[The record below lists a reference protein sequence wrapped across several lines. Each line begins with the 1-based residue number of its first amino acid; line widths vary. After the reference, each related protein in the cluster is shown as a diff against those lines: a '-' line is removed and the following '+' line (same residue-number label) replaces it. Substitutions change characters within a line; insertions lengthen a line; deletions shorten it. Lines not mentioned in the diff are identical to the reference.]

1 LGTAEPAR
9 TFNGGNGVG
18 VFSFRSH
25 SRMTEGS
32 GVIEGAE
39 RSARTR
45 GVQRVRAGALA
56 GLALVAGTVVPIGV
70 VNAAAAAHP
79 APSAT
84 NPLLDGPVTGG
95 LGRPSLLLS
104 NYPLADVGYAETE
117 YYFSGNANS
126 YSNVGPLGSD
136 GKWTA
141 EPATSAAYKSR
152 LVVVQPIDASHFSG
166 NVVIEWFNVSGGAD
180 GAPDWSL
187 GHNQMVRNGDVYVGV
202 SAQAVGVTALKATD
216 AARYATL
223 VHPGDSYSY
232 DMFSQAGQA
241 IRAQASTLLP
251 GLRPKRFIAAGES
264 QSAFRLT
271 TYVNAIAPLVNVFDS
286 YMINSRSGTGS
297 ALSQAPQ
304 AAIPVPSVVLIRDDS
319 AFPVL
324 TFQTETDVIGPL
336 NYFPAR
342 QPDSSI
348 FRLWEV
354 AGTAHADAY
363 LVKHFPDDNGS
374 WASDLI
380 QFSAMT
386 APPSSIT
393 IGTFSLSCPV
403 AFNTGQ
409 QHYIFQSAL
418 SALTDWTKTGRPPR
432 SMPRLDINTATSPP
446 TYVKDSVGNV
456 RGGIRNPAVDAP
468 IAVLS
473 GLPPAGA
480 PGFCVLFGQTI
491 PLTPT
496 QISALYP
503 KRNDFVQQ
511 WRRSVRDGLKNGYL
525 LEEDAKALQA
535 VVAGE

>member
-1 LGTAEPAR
+1 
-9 TFNGGNGVG
+9 
-18 VFSFRSH
+18 
-25 SRMTEGS
+25 M
-32 GVIEGAE
+32 
-39 RSARTR
+39 
-45 GVQRVRAGALA
+45 A
-56 GLALVAGTVVPIGV
+56 GLALVAGTLVPIGA
-70 VNAAAAAHP
+70 VNAVTAGHP
-79 APSAT
+79 AASAA
-84 NPLLDGPVTGG
+84 NPVLDGPVTGG
-95 LGRPSLLLS
+95 LGKPSLLLS
-104 NYPLADVGYAETE
+104 NYPLADVGYAATE
-117 YYFSGNANS
+117 YFFSGNAAS
-126 YSNVGPLGSD
+126 YKNDGPLDSD
-136 GKWTA
+136 GKWKALTD
-141 EPATSAAYKSR
+141 TSAAYKSR
-152 LVVVQPIDASHFSG
+152 LVVVQPTDARHFSG

-187 GHNQMVRNGDVYVGV
+187 GHNQIIRNGDVYVGV
-202 SAQAVGVTALKATD
+202 SAQTVGVNALKATD
-216 AARYATL
+216 AARYGSL

-232 DMFSQAGQA
+232 DIFSQAGQA
-241 IRAQASTLLP
+241 LRAQASTLLP
-251 GLRPKRFIAAGES
+251 GLRAKRFIAAGES

-286 YMINSRSGTGS
+286 YLINSRSGTGA

-304 AAIPVPSVVLIRDDS
+304 AAIPAPAVVLIRDDS

-324 TFQTETDVIGPL
+324 TFQTETDVAGPL
-336 NYFPAR
+336 NYLPAR
-342 QPDSSI
+342 QPDSSM

-374 WASDLI
+374 WASDMV
-380 QFSAMT
+380 QFAAMT

-409 QHYIFQSAL
+409 QHYIFQTAL
-418 SALTDWTKTGRPPR
+418 SALTEWTQSGRPPR
-432 SMPRLDINTATSPP
+432 SMPRLDINTATTPP
-446 TYVKDSVGNV
+446 SYVKDSVGNV
-456 RGGIRNPAVDAP
+456 LGGIRNPAVDAP

-480 PGFCVLFGQTI
+480 PGFCVLFGQTM

-503 KRNDFVQQ
+503 RRNDFVQQ

-535 VVAGE
+535 VVGGE

>member
-1 LGTAEPAR
+1 MGVL
-9 TFNGGNGVG
+9 GVG
-18 VFSFRSH
+18 QVVFRRRS
-25 SRMTEGS
+25 RA
-32 GVIEGAE
+32 AE
-39 RSARTR
+39 RSSLGDSVATMRPGSSSR
-45 GVQRVRAGALA
+45 RRRALLA
-56 GLALVAGTVVPIGV
+56 GLAVVGGTIVPIV
-70 VNAAAAAHP
+70 AINAAADEGPTHP
-79 APSAT
+79 APSAA
-84 NPLLDGPVTGG
+84 NPTLAGPVTGG
-95 LGRPSLLLS
+95 LGKPSLILA
-104 NYPLADVGYAETE
+104 NYPLASVGYAETE
-117 YYFSGNANS
+117 YFFSGNASS

-141 EPATSAAYKSR
+141 APATSAAYTSR
-152 LVVVQPIDASHFSG
+152 LVVVQPTDPREFSG

-187 GHNQMVRNGDVYVGV
+187 GHNQIVRNGDVYVGV
-202 SAQAVGVTALKATD
+202 SAQSGGVTALKAAD
-216 AARYATL
+216 AARYGSL

-241 IRAQASTLLP
+241 IRSQAATLLP
-251 GLRPKRFIAAGES
+251 GLRAKRLIAAGES

-286 YMINSRSGTGS
+286 YLINSRSGTAA

-304 AAIPVPSVVLIRDDS
+304 AAIPAPAVVFTRDDS
-319 AFPVL
+319 VFPVL

-342 QPDSSI
+342 QSDSKS

-374 WASDLI
+374 WASDLV
-380 QFSAMT
+380 QFAAMT

-409 QHYIFQSAL
+409 QHYVFQAAL
-418 SALTDWTKTGRPPR
+418 SALTDWTRKGKAPR
-432 SMPRLDINTATSPP
+432 SMPRLEVNTSTTPP
-446 TYVKDSVGNV
+446 SYVKDSVGNV

-473 GLPPAGA
+473 GLPPAA
-480 PGFCVLFGQTI
+480 PVVVPGFCVLFGQTI
-491 PLTPT
+491 PLSPL

-503 KRNDFVQQ
+503 DRHDFAEQ
-511 WRRSVRDGLKNGYL
+511 WRRSVRDGRKNGSL
-525 LEEDAKALQA
+525 LAEDAKALEA
-535 VVAGE
+535 VVAGD